1 MTGSAKR
8 KWPALLTTS
17 QACST
22 AGRVADKRVGSIV
35 FLRTSEWGG
44 EGDGDSDYDSGLL
57 ESQKRRAVALRVVTG
72 LLLGSVAYLRPL

>member
-44 EGDGDSDYDSGLL
+44 EGDGDSD
-57 ESQKRRAVALRVVTG
+57 
-72 LLLGSVAYLRPL
+72 